1 MLRNLGYSETDLNSR
16 CFWSCR
22 ELEVRRKEVS
32 SGKRH
37 RVKPVSPEKL
47 VDRQVEGKGEGGEG

>member
-1 MLRNLGYSETDLNSR
+1 M
-16 CFWSCR
+16 
-22 ELEVRRKEVS
+22 RRKEVS

-37 RVKPVSPEKL
+37 RVKPVSPEKP